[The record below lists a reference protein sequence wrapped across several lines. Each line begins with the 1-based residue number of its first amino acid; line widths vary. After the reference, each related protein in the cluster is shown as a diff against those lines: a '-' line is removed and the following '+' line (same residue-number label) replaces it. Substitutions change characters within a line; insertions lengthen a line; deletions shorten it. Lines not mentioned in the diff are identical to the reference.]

1 MKPGSFRFFI
11 KQKKIAQDRIAATIA
26 SLDGRILALRQR
38 IEANERR
45 IAALTSA
52 THRTIFE
59 LQNAHAAMKE
69 LRKENATIS
78 EQIDELQKRVIER
91 KKELAAIHAEKKAL
105 EKLQEKER
113 KKRRHQQTEM
123 ENRLA
128 NESFVH
134 KLLYH
139 K

>member
-45 IAALTSA
+45 IAALASA
-52 THRTIFE
+52 THQTIFE
-59 LQNAHAAMKE
+59 LQNAHAAMEE

-78 EQIDELQKRVIER
+78 KQIDELQKRVIEQ